1 MATAESLATTE
12 TINGKRYYNIGEG
25 IKYPSVTTIL
35 GAMTDKSGI
44 DKWRKR
50 VGEEKADA
58 ISRFSAN
65 RGTVMHQLCE
75 YFLGS
80 DKETQRER
88 LIDAQTQIGT
98 FVIDNGYTEEET
110 NIGRKLFFNFYNSK
124 CFDRIAN
131 VVSIEDTL
139 FSPLMG
145 GYAGRVDIIYE
156 NEKGHLVIL
165 DFKSS
170 KKPKREDWIENYK
183 MQIAAYSLAYWEMN
197 KRKPK
202 GGEIWISN
210 EADGFPQV
218 FEMTFDDITKY
229 GKKFLNLVKEF
240 HNKFP
245 LDLNI

>member
-50 VGEEKADA
+50 VGDEKADA
-58 ISRFSAN
+58 ISKFSAN

-170 KKPKREDWIENYK
+170 KKPKKEEWIENYK

-197 KRKPK
+197 GRKPK

-218 FEMTFDDITKY
+218 FEMSFGDITKY
-229 GKKFLNLVKEF
+229 GKMFLKLVKEF

-245 LDLNI
+245 LIPNI

>member
-1 MATAESLATTE
+1 MATAESLAHTE
-12 TINGKRYYNIGEG
+12 TINGKRYYCIGEN
-25 IKYPSVTTIL
+25 KYPSVTTIL

-44 DKWRKR
+44 EKWRKR

-58 ISRFSAN
+58 ISKFSAN

-80 DKETQRER
+80 NKEAQRDR
-88 LIDAQTQIGT
+88 LREAQELIIPFCEQNKFIEKEMT
-98 FVIDNGYTEEET
+98 V
-110 NIGRKLFFNFYNSK
+110 GRKLFFNFYNSK

-131 VVSIEDTL
+131 LVSIEDTL
-139 FSPLMG
+139 YSPVMG

-170 KKPKREDWIENYK
+170 KKPKKEDWIENYK
-183 MQIAAYSLAYWEMN
+183 MQISAYALAYWEMN
-197 KRKPK
+197 KRKPS

-210 EADGFPQV
+210 EEDGFPQI
-218 FEMTFDDITKY
+218 FEMTFEDITYY
-229 GKKFLNLVKEF
+229 GKKFLGLVKEF
-240 HNKFP
+240 HNMYP
-245 LDLNI
+245 LKVNI

>member
-12 TINGKRYYNIGEG
+12 TINGKRYYNLGEG

-50 VGEEKADA
+50 IGEEKADA
-58 ISRFSAN
+58 ISKFSAN

-80 DKETQRER
+80 DKETQRDR
-88 LIDAQTQIGT
+88 LMDAQTQIGT

-110 NIGRKLFFNFYNSK
+110 TIGRKLFFNFYNSK

>member
-1 MATAESLATTE
+1 MATKESLATTE

-58 ISRFSAN
+58 ISKFSAN

-80 DKETQRER
+80 DKETQRDR
-88 LIDAQTQIGT
+88 LMDAQIKIGP
-98 FVIDNGYTEEET
+98 FVEENGFTEEET
-110 NIGRKLFFNFYNSK
+110 TIGRKLFFNFYNSK

-170 KKPKREDWIENYK
+170 KKPKKEDWIENYK

-218 FEMTFDDITKY
+218 FEMSFDDITKY
-229 GKKFLNLVKEF
+229 GKMFLNLVKQF
-240 HNKFP
+240 HTKFP